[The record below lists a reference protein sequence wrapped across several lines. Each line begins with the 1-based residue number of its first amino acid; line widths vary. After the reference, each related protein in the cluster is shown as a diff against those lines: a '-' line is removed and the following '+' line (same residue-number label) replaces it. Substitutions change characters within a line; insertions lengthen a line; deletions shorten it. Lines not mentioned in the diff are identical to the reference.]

1 MRGEKYIA
9 GALVLAA
16 GVAGLA
22 AFKTWFP
29 AYASAKERVSLGY
42 AEAQATPPAQSKVNA
57 SAPQTTRP
65 EISVEAN
72 YLRLT
77 GSLVA
82 DQKSEVAST
91 ANGVVK
97 EVMVERGSVVQK
109 GDVLVVVDPTDAQNS
124 LNEGN
129 AAAAELRAALGW
141 EDTKQP
147 FDPARHPNVRAA
159 KATLDLAKTTYDRYT
174 ALLAK
179 GAIAQSMF
187 DQARMQYETA
197 QQQHQQALQGAR
209 QLYQSLQTVLA
220 RVEILKKMLA
230 DTTITAPFSG
240 WVAEKYVSEGE
251 RVSTNPMGAGAK
263 VVSLVKLDPLRLVLT
278 VPQQYAAVVTP
289 GQQVKFTVETF
300 PDKTFTGEVKY
311 VAPSLESH
319 SRSLS
324 VEAVVANPEGELRP
338 GFFAAAELALPGTT
352 ERLMLPTSAVM
363 QSGEV
368 SRVYVVSEGVAVEKV
383 VEVGETQGDSTY
395 IKSGLT
401 ADDAVIVA
409 PNAQAQADEA
419 KS

>member
-1 MRGEKYIA
+1 MRGKKYIA

-16 GVAGLA
+16 GVAGFG
-22 AFKTWFP
+22 AFRTWFP
-29 AYASAKERVSLGY
+29 AYASTKEKVPLGY
-42 AEAQATPPAQSKVNA
+42 AEAQATPPAQPQEN
-57 SAPQTTRP
+57 APQTIRP
-65 EISVEAN
+65 KISVEDN

-91 ANGVVK
+91 ANGVVQ
-97 EVMVERGSVVQK
+97 EVKVERGSVVK
-109 GDVLVVVDPTDAQNS
+109 EGDVLVVVDPTDAQNS
-124 LNEGN
+124 LNEGL

-159 KATLDLAKTTYDRYT
+159 QASLDLAKTTYDRYT

-220 RVEILKKMLA
+220 RVEILEKMLA

-278 VPQQYAAVVTP
+278 VPQQYAAVVTQ

-300 PDKTFTGEVKY
+300 PGKTFSGEVQY

-338 GFFAAAELALPGTT
+338 GFFAAAELVLPGTT

-363 QSGEV
+363 QSGDI
-368 SRVYVVSEGVAVEKV
+368 SRVYVVSEGVTVERV
-383 VEVGETQGDSTY
+383 VEVEESRGDSIY

-401 ADDAVIVA
+401 ADDAVIAA
-409 PNAQAQADEA
+409 PNVQAQADEA